1 VSEDRGPTFKRA
13 RSHQDR
19 DVYTPKTKTPTSVP
33 QFVSED
39 ITSQYSGEDLRR
51 ARSRR
56 PTPER
61 IAHLEDK
68 HDQLSSVVC
77 EMRVDLA
84 EIRGDTKVQ
93 NASLATI
100 SKTLDRMAAREDVE
114 HAADVDVDAEQK
126 KDAIAA
132 GKARR
137 DAVIKVALYIITGG
151 LLGKIL
157 HTLGLL

>member
-1 VSEDRGPTFKRA
+1 VTDERGPVFKRP
-13 RSHQDR
+13 RTNPDQR
-19 DVYTPKTKTPTSVP
+19 DVYTPKTKTPASIP

-39 ITSQYSGEDLRR
+39 ITSQYQGEDLRR
-51 ARSRR
+51 ARARR

-68 HDQLSSVVC
+68 HDQLSSIVG

-84 EIRGDTKVQ
+84 EIRGDIKVQ

-100 SKTLDRMAAREDVE
+100 SKTLDRMAGREDLE
-114 HAADVDVDAEQK
+114 HADDVAARKSKRE
-126 KDAIAA
+126 AI
-132 GKARR
+132 
-137 DAVIKVALYIITGG
+137 IKVALYVITGG